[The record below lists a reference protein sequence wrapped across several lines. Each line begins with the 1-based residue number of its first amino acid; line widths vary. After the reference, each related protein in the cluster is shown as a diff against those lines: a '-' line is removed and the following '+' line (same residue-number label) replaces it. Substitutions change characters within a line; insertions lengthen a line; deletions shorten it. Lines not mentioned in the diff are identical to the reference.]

1 MKIGK
6 RQKVTPVAGHAN
18 GSGTRLNGTEPS
30 AANVGHRSATLEHS
44 ATIDERASDRGAGVS
59 PPAASLPRAPRHVA
73 VIMDGNG
80 RWAKERGLSRQAGH
94 RAGTENIRR
103 IIETFGER
111 GVRVLTLYAF
121 STENWTRPRREVSAL
136 MRLIPR
142 VINREIKELHRNGVR
157 LVHIGSL
164 EPLEP
169 KIREK
174 VQEAIELTRANTR
187 MTVALAFNYGGR
199 AEIIDAVRRI
209 VADGIATDRIDE
221 RLLASYLYT
230 AEVGDPDLVI
240 RTAGE
245 MRLSNF
251 LLWQSAYAEFY
262 ATPTYWPD
270 FDDAAID
277 AALTAYARRQRTFGG
292 VEAPNGVKPHS

>member
-1 MKIGK
+1 VRL
-6 RQKVTPVAGHAN
+6 RQRAKPANGHATN
-18 GSGTRLNGTEPS
+18 GALP
-30 AANVGHRSATLEHS
+30 AIA
-44 ATIDERASDRGAGVS
+44 
-59 PPAASLPRAPRHVA
+59 PAAIAAGARRQAARPTPRHVA

-80 RWAKERGLSRQAGH
+80 RWATQRGLSRQAGH

-103 IIETFGER
+103 IIEVFGER
-111 GVRVLTLYAF
+111 GVEVLTLYAF

-142 VINREIKELHRNGVR
+142 VINREIKELHKKGVR

-164 EPLEP
+164 DPLEP

-174 VQEAIELTRANTR
+174 VEQAIDLTKDNTR

-199 AEIIDAVRRI
+199 DEILDAVRRI
-209 VADGIATDRIDE
+209 VTDRVKPDRIDE
-221 RLLASYLYT
+221 TLFSSYLYT
-230 AEVGDPDLVI
+230 SEIGDPDLVI

-262 ATPTYWPD
+262 STPALWPD
-270 FDDAAID
+270 FDEAEID
-277 AALTAYARRQRTFGG
+277 RALDAYAARERRFGG
-292 VEAPNGVKPHS
+292 VEAADPAKPRARR

>member
-1 MKIGK
+1 MS
-6 RQKVTPVAGHAN
+6 RN
-18 GSGTRLNGTEPS
+18 G
-30 AANVGHRSATLEHS
+30 V
-44 ATIDERASDRGAGVS
+44 DRASDSALGAIPS
-59 PPAASLPRAPRHVA
+59 AIQPPTPNTQVPRHVA

-80 RWAKERGLSRQAGH
+80 RWAKDRGLSRQAGH

-103 IIETFGER
+103 IIQTFGEH
-111 GVRVLTLYAF
+111 GVQVLTLYAF
-121 STENWTRPRREVSAL
+121 STENWTRPRREVGAL

-142 VINREIKELHRNGVR
+142 VINREIKELHKNGVR

-174 VQEAIELTRANTR
+174 VQQAIDLTKDNTQ
-187 MTVALAFNYGGR
+187 MTVALAFNYGSR
-199 AEIIDAVRRI
+199 AEIVEAVRRI
-209 VADGIATDRIDE
+209 VTDKIAPEKIDAS
-221 RLLASYLYT
+221 LFASYLYT
-230 AEVGDPDLVI
+230 AEVGDPDLII

-262 ATPTYWPD
+262 STPTYWPD
-270 FDDAAID
+270 FDEAEIGR
-277 AALTAYARRQRTFGG
+277 ALGEYARRQRTFGG
-292 VEAPNGVKPHS
+292 VEAPNGAKPHS

>member
-1 MKIGK
+1 MRVRRPGSK
-6 RQKVTPVAGHAN
+6 RANGAN
-18 GSGTRLNGTEPS
+18 GSAAAAELPS
-30 AANVGHRSATLEHS
+30 LVTDPNAARTTTQG
-44 ATIDERASDRGAGVS
+44 
-59 PPAASLPRAPRHVA
+59 PRHVA

-80 RWAKERGLSRQAGH
+80 RWASQRGLSRQQGH

-103 IIETFGER
+103 IIQAFGER
-111 GVRVLTLYAF
+111 GVEVLTLYAF

-164 EPLEP
+164 EPLPPEVR
-169 KIREK
+169 KK
-174 VQEAIELTRANTR
+174 VEQAIELTKDNDR

-199 AEIIDAVRRI
+199 AEILDAVRRI
-209 VADGIATDRIDE
+209 VAARVAADRIDE
-221 RLLASYLYT
+221 ALFSSYLYT
-230 AEVGDPDLVI
+230 SEIGDPDLVV

-262 ATPTYWPD
+262 ATPTLWPD
-270 FDDAAID
+270 FDEAEID
-277 AALTAYARRQRTFGG
+277 RALEAYAQRERRYGA
-292 VEAPNGVKPHS
+292 VASPNGTKSHT